1 MNPALFWKSVLEQ
14 DLCPVVLCDL
24 DHTIVYLNP
33 AAGKRYAGQGGM
45 ALLGKTLMGCHGPRS
60 QEMIEKVV
68 AWFRE
73 SREHNRI
80 YTFRNDA
87 ENKDV
92 YMVALRD
99 DGGTLIGY
107 YEKHE
112 YRDREAM
119 ALYDFQP

>member
-24 DHTIVYLNP
+24 DHTIVYMNP

-73 SREHNRI
+73 SREHKRSMI
-80 YTFRNDA
+80 IDRVLTGKYTAIPCFVRA
-87 ENKDV
+87 SI
-92 YMVALRD
+92 RS
-99 DGGTLIGY
+99 
-107 YEKHE
+107 
-112 YRDREAM
+112 
-119 ALYDFQP
+119 